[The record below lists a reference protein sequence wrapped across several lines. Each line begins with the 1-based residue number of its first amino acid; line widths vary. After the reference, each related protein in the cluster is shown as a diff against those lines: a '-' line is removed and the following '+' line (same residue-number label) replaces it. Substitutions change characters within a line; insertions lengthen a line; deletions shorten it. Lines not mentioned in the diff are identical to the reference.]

1 MDSLKPPVGARTR
14 WAGVIPMITWMNEN
28 IKAILEYDARHPK
41 DCAMLEDGSEYGDHL
56 MTIEDWEIL
65 QQLVRM

>member
-1 MDSLKPPVGARTR
+1 
-14 WAGVIPMITWMNEN
+14 MITWMNEN

-41 DCAMLEDGSEYGDHL
+41 DCVMLEDGSEYGDHL